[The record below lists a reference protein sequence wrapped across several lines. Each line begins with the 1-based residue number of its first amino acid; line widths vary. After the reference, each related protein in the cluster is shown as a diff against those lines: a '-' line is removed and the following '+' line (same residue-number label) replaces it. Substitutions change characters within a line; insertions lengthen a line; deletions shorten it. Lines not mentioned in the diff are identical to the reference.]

1 LLSGGTKL
9 TQQSKSTVPTEETK
23 RIEGFSIA
31 ELQAELAR
39 RRQIENAP
47 LSQHESLKPAGEKEK
62 CYFLRTIPL
71 EVRNQIYGYLLT
83 SDILASS
90 KSIYRLYETTAILD
104 PLSYGLYP
112 NILYTGRQVCEE
124 ASAVL
129 YGEKNTFIID
139 CQNERVAASPLFRS
153 PSAIGTDN
161 YTRLRYQHLPLLAAI
176 KKVKSWKLI
185 IGTAEEMSE
194 LPSTTS
200 FVYFCRAICDA
211 RPASLLIEI
220 IPKGLLFS
228 YNYLDNSSLEGCYHP
243 VRKVLEPQKMLRNI
257 DKLEFGV
264 VKGGGLP
271 LYEGATI
278 PNASCIDHNYL
289 CSLLEAKFKSLVEG
303 DSKVVHLWK
312 MYDNL
317 LAYAQAFERS
327 PVFQDA
333 MKSEYGEARRR
344 LNPSHSPARN
354 PDRDYPWKKKG
365 LYKYGPVFHTVEDM
379 LEHASFASETG
390 DKKSF
395 KAARQAVLEYL
406 EPQYLRMLAAS
417 AAVAEFIKAEKRHG
431 GLFQADLQAADCALH
446 RSVEFGEA
454 FILLQD
460 YAESLK
466 RDLTRETR
474 IEIAIRHLQWKQ
486 AYAADDR
493 KSMLERLGRLVE
505 SRKSVDN
512 LLFIR
517 SFKICVNYFDLQYLS
532 IREARKAVFADDPVG
547 KILPLGKSLDD
558 WAQPWRCDQHV
569 NWTANEPDLEPWGG
583 PDRDAMLEAPYESD
597 WTSDSID
604 FSDED
609 MSDDSDSDD
618 EFGDE

>member
-1 LLSGGTKL
+1 MESHD
-9 TQQSKSTVPTEETK
+9 SKSTMPTEETK

-47 LSQHESLKPAGEKEK
+47 LSQLESLKPAEEKEK

-90 KSIYRLYETTAILD
+90 KSIYRRHVTTATLD

-112 NILYTGRQVCEE
+112 DILYTGRQAYEE

-129 YGEKNTFIID
+129 YGGKNTFIID
-139 CQNERVAASPLFRS
+139 CQIERVAASPLFRS
-153 PSAIGTDN
+153 SSAIGTNN
-161 YTRLRYQHLPLLAAI
+161 YTRLHYQHIPLLAAI

-185 IGTAEEMSE
+185 IGTAREMSE

-211 RPASLLIEI
+211 RPAPASLLIEI
-220 IPKGLLFS
+220 IPKRLRFS
-228 YNYLDNSSLEGCYHP
+228 YNYLEDSSLEGYYHP
-243 VRKVLEPQKMLRNI
+243 VQQVLEPLKMLRNI
-257 DKLEFGV
+257 AKLKFGV
-264 VKGGGLP
+264 VIGDELP
-271 LYEGATI
+271 LYEGAGI
-278 PNASCIDHNYL
+278 PNASSIDHNYL
-289 CSLLEAKFKSLVEG
+289 CPLLEAKFKSLVEG
-303 DSKVVHLWK
+303 DSKVAHLWK
-312 MYDNL
+312 MYGNL

-333 MKSEYGEARRR
+333 MKSDYGEARKR
-344 LNPSHSPARN
+344 LNPSHSPARD
-354 PDRDYPWKKKG
+354 PDREYPWKKKG
-365 LYKYGPVFHTVEDM
+365 LFKYGQVFHTVEDM

-390 DKKSF
+390 DKRSF

-417 AAVAEFIKAEKRHG
+417 AAVTEFIKAEKRHG
-431 GLFQADLQAADCALH
+431 GLFQADLTAADCAIH
-446 RSVEFGEA
+446 RSKEFGEV

-474 IEIAIRHLQWKQ
+474 IEIAIRRLQWEK
-486 AYAADDR
+486 AYAVDCR
-493 KSMLERLGRLVE
+493 KLILEVLDHLVQ
-505 SRKSVDN
+505 SRVPADN
-512 LLFIR
+512 LWFIR
-517 SFKICVNYFDLQYLS
+517 SSKLCVDELDLQYLS
-532 IREARKAVFADDPVG
+532 IRKARKAVFADDPVG
-547 KILPLGKSLDD
+547 KIQPLGKSLDD
-558 WAQPWRCDQHV
+558 WAQPWRSDQHV
-569 NWTANEPDLEPWGG
+569 NWTVNEPDLEPWGG
-583 PDRDAMLEAPYESD
+583 PIRDAMSETSYESD
-597 WTSDSID
+597 WKSDSID

-609 MSDDSDSDD
+609 MSGDNDSDD
-618 EFGDE
+618 EFGGE

>member
-1 LLSGGTKL
+1 MESND
-9 TQQSKSTVPTEETK
+9 SKSTVPTEETK

-31 ELQAELAR
+31 ELQAELSR

-47 LSQHESLKPAGEKEK
+47 LSQLESLKPAEEKEK

-90 KSIYRLYETTAILD
+90 NSIYQL

-112 NILYTGRQVCEE
+112 NILYTGRQVYEE

-129 YGEKNTFIID
+129 YGGKNTFIID
-139 CQNERVAASPLFRS
+139 CQIERKAASPLFRS
-153 PSAIGTDN
+153 SSATNINN
-161 YTRLRYQHLPLLAAI
+161 YTWYIRLRYQDLPLLAAI

-185 IGTAEEMSE
+185 IGTAQEMSE

-200 FVYFCRAICDA
+200 FIYFCRAICDA

-220 IPKGLLFS
+220 IPKGLQFS
-228 YNYLDNSSLEGCYHP
+228 YNYLEDSSLKGYYHP
-243 VRKVLEPQKMLRNI
+243 VQKVLEPLKMLRNVA
-257 DKLEFGV
+257 KLEFGV
-264 VKGGGLP
+264 VKGDELP
-271 LYEGATI
+271 LYEGATT
-278 PNASCIDHNYL
+278 PNAPSIDHNYL
-289 CSLLEAKFKSLVEG
+289 CPHLEAKFKSLVEG

-312 MYDNL
+312 LYDNL

-344 LNPSHSPARN
+344 LNPSHSLARD
-354 PDRDYPWKKKG
+354 PDREYPWKKKG
-365 LYKYGPVFHTVEDM
+365 LFKYGQVFHTVEDM

-390 DKKSF
+390 DKKNF

-446 RSVEFGEA
+446 RSEEFGEA

-460 YAESLK
+460 YNESLK

-474 IEIAIRHLQWKQ
+474 IEIAIRHLEWEQ

-493 KSMLERLGRLVE
+493 KFILERLGGLVE
-505 SRKSVDN
+505 SRRSVDN

-517 SFKICVNYFDLQYLS
+517 YFKHCVDYFDLQYLS
-532 IREARKAVFADDPVG
+532 VREARKAVFADDPVG
-547 KILPLGKSLDD
+547 KILPLGKCFDD

-569 NWTANEPDLEPWGG
+569 NWTVNEPDLGPWGN
-583 PDRDAMLEAPYESD
+583 PNRDAMSEASYESD

-609 MSDDSDSDD
+609 MSDNSDSDD

>member
-1 LLSGGTKL
+1 M
-9 TQQSKSTVPTEETK
+9 PTEETK

-39 RRQIENAP
+39 RRQFENAP
-47 LSQHESLKPAGEKEK
+47 LSQLESLKPAEEKEK

-90 KSIYRLYETTAILD
+90 NSIYRLYVTTATLN

-112 NILYTGRQVCEE
+112 KILYTGRQVYEE

-129 YGEKNTFIID
+129 YGRKNTFIID
-139 CQNERVAASPLFRS
+139 CQNEHVAASPLFRS
-153 PSAIGTDN
+153 PSAIGTSY
-161 YTRLRYQHLPLLAAI
+161 YTRLHYQYLPLLAAM

-185 IGTAEEMSE
+185 IGTAKEMSE

-211 RPASLLIEI
+211 RPDSLLIEI
-220 IPKGLLFS
+220 IPKGPQFS
-228 YNYLDNSSLEGCYHP
+228 YNHLDDSSLAGYYHA
-243 VRKVLEPQKMLRNI
+243 VQKVLEPLKMLRNI
-257 DKLEFGV
+257 VKLEFGV
-264 VKGGGLP
+264 VKGDGLP
-271 LYEGATI
+271 LYEGATT
-278 PNASCIDHNYL
+278 PNASSIDHNHL
-289 CSLLEAKFKSLVEG
+289 CPLLEAKYKSLAEG

-344 LNPSHSPARN
+344 LNPSHSPARD
-354 PDRDYPWKKKG
+354 PDREYPWKKKG
-365 LYKYGPVFHTVEDM
+365 LFKYGQVFHTVEDM

-431 GLFQADLQAADCALH
+431 GLFQVDLQAAGCAAH
-446 RSVEFGEA
+446 RLEEFGEA

-474 IEIAIRHLQWKQ
+474 IEIAIRHFQWEQ
-486 AYAADDR
+486 AYAPDMQ
-493 KSMLERLGRLVE
+493 KFMLEVMGRFVE
-505 SRKSVDN
+505 SRKPAHN

-517 SFKICVNYFDLQYLS
+517 SFKTSVDYFDLQYLS
-532 IREARKAVFADDPVG
+532 IREARKAVFLDDPVG

-569 NWTANEPDLEPWGG
+569 NWTVNEPDLEPWGG

-609 MSDDSDSDD
+609 MSGDSDSDD